1 MLPFVRL
8 WYGRQSPYTWTDESG
23 TDHRISQGEG
33 IEQGDPLA
41 PLLFSL
47 AIHRAL
53 RNAQDFLEDGDS
65 MFAFLDDV
73 YTIASRDRAAAIT
86 DHVAKEIEEWASVK
100 PKLGK
105 SALWSRQGGSEP
117 PGVDALLRGQPRPT
131 TPLWKGDL
139 DPA

>member
-8 WYGRQSPYTWTDESG
+8 WYGRQSHYTWTDESG

-33 IEQGDPLA
+33 VEQGDPLA

-53 RNAQDFLEDGDS
+53 RNAQDFLEAGES

-73 YTIASRDRAAAIT
+73 YTIASRDRAAAMTLTHTVILKWKVGVT
-86 DHVAKEIEEWASVK
+86 NSDVRAGCE
-100 PKLGK
+100 
-105 SALWSRQGGSEP
+105 ALAALPEQL
-117 PGVDALLRGQPRPT
+117 PGTQD
-131 TPLWKGDL
+131 
-139 DPA
+139 